1 MSLIR
6 HFMMLTLSDHMN
18 IPSDF
23 AMACQ
28 NNLTCYWG
36 NREEMSGEQRRIVK
50 ELGYKFRGRN
60 QWLYFLS
67 FKKGY
72 FPYNM
77 DQNEV
82 RCMTSYLA
90 LLKDAILYYRDHQIQ
105 VKFEAE
111 ETFFYS
117 VSIYIFGV
125 VFGMTE
131 FSATA
136 LIRHCLPLMTE
147 QYWFIRAYFVLYL
160 LVPPL
165 NAMIRAMGSRVHKYA
180 IVALFVP
187 LCVVGTLV
195 YLPVFENMNPWFS
208 DELWFIELYLIAA
221 YVKLYPSAFTES
233 RKLHFALSAAITLFI
248 WASFLIMDPICAWY
262 NPGRPEEEGLYAYFL
277 SSQFTITGFLCAF
290 FYFLAFKN
298 MRLPSLPVV
307 DYVATTVFG
316 VYLIHTHPLLLKRMW
331 QGVFST
337 VKYFGTFWFVPA
349 SVGVCLATFVICGV
363 IDKIRYYL
371 LERPLFRLLD
381 PALQKLQEKVF
392 PSEEKKENLL
402 QIMH

>member
-1 MSLIR
+1 MPQKKTRDSSFEL
-6 HFMMLTLSDHMN
+6 L
-18 IPSDF
+18 
-23 AMACQ
+23 
-28 NNLTCYWG
+28 
-36 NREEMSGEQRRIVK
+36 RIVCAFLIIFSHWSDYSGFMFDIDDFGLSRLMT
-50 ELGYKFRGRN
+50 EFMRYGGTISCNCFVLISG
-60 QWLYFLS
+60 YFLVSSKFS
-67 FKKGY
+67 FSK
-72 FPYNM
+72 
-77 DQNEV
+77 
-82 RCMTSYLA
+82 A
-90 LLKDAILYYRDHQIQ
+90 LRLW
-105 VKFEAE
+105 F

-195 YLPVFENMNPWFS
+195 YLPFFENMNPWFS

-316 VYLIHTHPLLLKRMW
+316 VYLIHEHADVSAGWALWIAGEVSEHFGGYLIQLTESVLLL
-331 QGVFST
+331 
-337 VKYFGTFWFVPA
+337 FVL
-349 SVGVCLATFVICGV
+349 GVCVDLVRARLFDV
-363 IDKIRYYL
+363 
-371 LERPLFRLLD
+371 LERLLVRTRPGACLDRLIGELD
-381 PALQKLQEKVF
+381 RLM
-392 PSEEKKENLL
+392 KE
-402 QIMH
+402 

>member
-1 MSLIR
+1 MPQKKTRDSSFEL
-6 HFMMLTLSDHMN
+6 L
-18 IPSDF
+18 
-23 AMACQ
+23 
-28 NNLTCYWG
+28 
-36 NREEMSGEQRRIVK
+36 RIVCAFLIIFSHWSDYSGFMFDIDDFGLSRLMTEFMRYGGK
-50 ELGYKFRGRN
+50 ISCNCFVLISG
-60 QWLYFLS
+60 YFLVSSKFS
-67 FKKGY
+67 FSK
-72 FPYNM
+72 
-77 DQNEV
+77 
-82 RCMTSYLA
+82 A
-90 LLKDAILYYRDHQIQ
+90 LRLW
-105 VKFEAE
+105 F

-195 YLPVFENMNPWFS
+195 YLPFFENMNPWFS

-371 LERPLFRLLD
+371 LERPLFRLRD
-381 PALQKLQEKVF
+381 PAVQKLQEKVF
-392 PSEEKKENLL
+392 PSEEMKENLL